1 MLLSEYDSP
10 LLVDA
15 KADTIKD
22 LSKPLILEGIFAT
35 ANVRNRNGR
44 IYPRS
49 LWERVLKD
57 PEIIE
62 QIRNGQ
68 MLGEAIHP
76 TYLEPSYKEAA
87 IKITSLR
94 LEGDNVIGT
103 CEVLED
109 LIAPDGSLISRG
121 TPNGNIIGALARRG
135 VKIGISSRG
144 VGDVDEYGYV
154 IDTPEN
160 PFKLITFDCTARA
173 SNYGSEVLKI
183 KESMK
188 AIVGEFLKESKKYDD
203 NQIANFVSKT
213 EYLFSDLVIPPNKA
227 QIESNTNLKEVSSP
241 EQKKQFDFS
250 FLSNNL
256 EEIGYNII
264 SNETKFNF
272 NSNDNLTMAEN
283 KNINEASSLVEK
295 YLKEVEESKKLHET
309 INSLKAANA
318 SLIASL
324 KESKSANAKLQI
336 AVKNLSNEL
345 KRYKALQIE
354 AANTIDLLT
363 SKVEDTTNLLHE
375 SKSLISKIRS
385 TPKINEAYVTKLINR
400 LTEAL
405 IRERKLSKYYRSIAL
420 DLQNEAIKFKN
431 LWLITKSVFEAVRSR
446 IKRSKLESF
455 ADKLTA
461 SIGGYAATKPFFNGK
476 QTFESVK
483 SASIRL
489 LEKSNSDSYSNYQV
503 ISSTPINS
511 VKESNTVGSLAESNS
526 SNNWSDVDAITSD
539 ILNLL
544 K

>member
-10 LLVDA
+10 LLVEA
-15 KADTIKD
+15 KTDTIKD

-94 LEGDNVIGT
+94 LEGDNVIGS

-188 AIVGEFLKESKKYDD
+188 AIVGEFLKESKKLDD
-203 NQIANFVSKT
+203 NQIAKYVSKT
-213 EYLFSDLVIPPNKA
+213 EYLFGDSEELSKKA
-227 QIESNTNLKEVSSP
+227 QLESNSILKEVNTP
-241 EQKKQFDFS
+241 EHKKQFDFS
-250 FLSNNL
+250 FLSDNL
-256 EEIGYNII
+256 DETNYNII
-264 SNETKFNF
+264 SNL
-272 NSNDNLTMAEN
+272 NSNNNLTMAEN
-283 KNINEASSLVEK
+283 KNINEASIVEK

-324 KESKSANAKLQI
+324 KESKSANAKLQA
-336 AVKNLSNEL
+336 AVKNLSKEL
-345 KRYKALQIE
+345 KRYKALQVE
-354 AANTIDLLT
+354 AANTIDLLS
-363 SKVEDTTNLLHE
+363 SKVEDTTKLLNE
-375 SKSLISKIRS
+375 SKHMIYKIRS
-385 TPKINEAYVTKLINR
+385 TPKINEAYVTKVINR

-405 IRERKLSKYYRSIAL
+405 IRERRLSKYYRSIAL

-431 LWLITKSVFEAVRSR
+431 LWLITKAVFEAVRSR

-461 SIGGYAATKPFFNGK
+461 PIGGYAATKPFFNGK

-483 SASIRL
+483 SAAIRL
-489 LEKSNSDSYSNYQV
+489 LEKSNSDSFSNYQV

>member
-10 LLVDA
+10 LLVEA
-15 KADTIKD
+15 KTDTIKD

-109 LIAPDGSLISRG
+109 LIAPDGTLISRG

-213 EYLFSDLVIPPNKA
+213 EYLFSDPVLPPNKA
-227 QIESNTNLKEVSSP
+227 QLESNTNLKEVTIP
-241 EQKKQFDFS
+241 EHKKQFDFS
-250 FLSNNL
+250 FLSDNL
-256 EEIGYNII
+256 DETNYNII
-264 SNETKFNF
+264 SNL
-272 NSNDNLTMAEN
+272 NSNNNLTMAEN
-283 KNINEASSLVEK
+283 KNINEASIVEK

-324 KESKSANAKLQI
+324 KESKSANAKLQA
-336 AVKNLSNEL
+336 AVKNLSKEL
-345 KRYKALQIE
+345 KRYKALQVE
-354 AANTIDLLT
+354 AANTIDLLS
-363 SKVEDTTNLLHE
+363 SKVEDTTKLLNE
-375 SKSLISKIRS
+375 SKHMIYKIRS
-385 TPKINEAYVTKLINR
+385 TPKINEAYVTKVINR

-405 IRERKLSKYYRSIAL
+405 IRERRLSNHYRSIAL
-420 DLQNEAIKFKN
+420 ELQQEAIKFKN
-431 LWLITKSVFEAVRSR
+431 LWLITKAVFEAVRSR

-461 SIGGYAATKPFFNGK
+461 PIGGYAATKPFFNGK

-483 SASIRL
+483 SAAIRL

-511 VKESNTVGSLAESNS
+511 VKESNTVGALTESNS
-526 SNNWSDVDAITSD
+526 QNWSDVDAITSD

>member
-1 MLLSEYDSP
+1 MLISEYDSP
-10 LLVDA
+10 LLIEA

-35 ANVRNRNGR
+35 ANVQNRNGR

-109 LIAPDGSLISRG
+109 LIAPDGTLISRG

-144 VGDVDEYGYV
+144 VGDVDENGYV
-154 IDTPEN
+154 IDTPDN
-160 PFKLITFDCTARA
+160 QFKLITFDCTARA
-173 SNYGSEVLKI
+173 SNYGSEVLQI

-203 NQIANFVSKT
+203 NLIAKYVSKT
-213 EYLFSDLVIPPNKA
+213 DYLFSDQIVSPNKA
-227 QIESNTNLKEVSSP
+227 KLESSSSLKEVTSS

-250 FLSNNL
+250 FLYDNL
-256 EEIGYNII
+256 EETSY
-264 SNETKFNF
+264 SQPTNENKFNF
-272 NSNDNLTMAEN
+272 NSNYNLTMAEN
-283 KNINEASSLVEK
+283 KNINEATLVEK
-295 YLKEVEESKKLHET
+295 YLKEVEESKKLNET

-324 KESKSANAKLQI
+324 KESKSANAKLQT
-336 AVKNLSNEL
+336 AVKNLSKEL
-345 KRYKALQIE
+345 KRYKVLQVE
-354 AANTIDLLT
+354 AANTIDLLS
-363 SKVEDTTNLLHE
+363 SKVEDTNQLLNE
-375 SKSLISKIRS
+375 SKYLIAKAKSA
-385 TPKINEAYVTKLINR
+385 PKINEAYVSKVINR

-405 IRERKLSKYYRSIAL
+405 IRERKLSKHYRTKAL
-420 DLQNEAIKFKN
+420 QLQNEAIKFKN

-446 IKRSKLESF
+446 LKRSKLESF
-455 ADKLTA
+455 ANYLTA
-461 SIGGYAATKPFFNGK
+461 PIGGYSATKPFFNGK

-483 SASIRL
+483 SASVRL
-489 LEKSNSDSYSNYQV
+489 LEKSNSDGFSGYQV
-503 ISSTPINS
+503 ITSSPISS
-511 VKESNTVGSLAESNS
+511 VKESNTIGTLTESNS
-526 SNNWSDVDAITSD
+526 SQSVTDVDAITSD
-539 ILNLL
+539 IFNLL

>member
-10 LLVDA
+10 LLVEA
-15 KADTIKD
+15 KTDTIKD

-94 LEGDNVIGT
+94 LEGDNVIGS

-188 AIVGEFLKESKKYDD
+188 AIVGEFLKESKKLDD
-203 NQIANFVSKT
+203 NQIAKYVSKT
-213 EYLFSDLVIPPNKA
+213 EYLFGDSEELSKKA
-227 QIESNTNLKEVSSP
+227 QLESNSILKEVNTP
-241 EQKKQFDFS
+241 EHKKQFDFS
-250 FLSNNL
+250 FLSDNL
-256 EEIGYNII
+256 DETNYNII
-264 SNETKFNF
+264 SNL
-272 NSNDNLTMAEN
+272 NSNNNLTMAEN
-283 KNINEASSLVEK
+283 KNINEASIVEK

-324 KESKSANAKLQI
+324 KESKSANAKLQA
-336 AVKNLSNEL
+336 AVKNLSKEL
-345 KRYKALQIE
+345 KRYKALQVE
-354 AANTIDLLT
+354 AANTIDLLS
-363 SKVEDTTNLLHE
+363 SKVEDTTKLLNE
-375 SKSLISKIRS
+375 SKHMIYKIRS
-385 TPKINEAYVTKLINR
+385 TPKINEAYVTKVINR

-405 IRERKLSKYYRSIAL
+405 IRERRLSNHYRSIAL
-420 DLQNEAIKFKN
+420 ELQQEAIKFKN
-431 LWLITKSVFEAVRSR
+431 LWLITKAVFEAVRSR

-461 SIGGYAATKPFFNGK
+461 PIGGYAATKPFFNGK

-483 SASIRL
+483 SAAIRL
-489 LEKSNSDSYSNYQV
+489 LEKSNSDSFSNYQV

>member
-10 LLVDA
+10 LLVEA
-15 KADTIKD
+15 KTDTIKD

-94 LEGDNVIGT
+94 LEGDNVIGS

-188 AIVGEFLKESKKYDD
+188 AIVGEFLKESKKLDD
-203 NQIANFVSKT
+203 NQIAKYVSKT
-213 EYLFSDLVIPPNKA
+213 EYLFGDSEELSKKA
-227 QIESNTNLKEVSSP
+227 QLESNSILKEVNTP
-241 EQKKQFDFS
+241 EHKKQFDFS
-250 FLSNNL
+250 FLSDNL
-256 EEIGYNII
+256 DETNYNII
-264 SNETKFNF
+264 SNL
-272 NSNDNLTMAEN
+272 NSNNNLTMAEN
-283 KNINEASSLVEK
+283 KNINEASIVEK

-324 KESKSANAKLQI
+324 KESKSANAKLQA
-336 AVKNLSNEL
+336 AVKNLSKEL
-345 KRYKALQIE
+345 KRYKALQVE
-354 AANTIDLLT
+354 AANTIDLLS
-363 SKVEDTTNLLHE
+363 SKVEDTTKLLNE
-375 SKSLISKIRS
+375 SKHMIYKIRS
-385 TPKINEAYVTKLINR
+385 TPKINEAYVTKVINR

-405 IRERKLSKYYRSIAL
+405 IRERRLSKYYRSIAL

-431 LWLITKSVFEAVRSR
+431 LWLITKAVFEAVRSR

-461 SIGGYAATKPFFNGK
+461 PIGGYAATKPFFNGK

-483 SASIRL
+483 SAAIRL